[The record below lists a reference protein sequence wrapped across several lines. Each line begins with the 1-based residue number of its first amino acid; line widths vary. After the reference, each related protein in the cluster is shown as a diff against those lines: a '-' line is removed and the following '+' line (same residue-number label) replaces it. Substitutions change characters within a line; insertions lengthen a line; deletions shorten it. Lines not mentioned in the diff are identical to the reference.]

1 MAQALISTKS
11 SSLYDRDFLLWI
23 EETIAH
29 LHTGDFKQLD
39 INNLIEEI
47 DSLGKAQKNALKGQ
61 IRALI
66 EHIIKRCY
74 VDMPLEYNGWERT
87 IRNIRPEIE
96 DLIETSP
103 SLQNDYSKILDTVY
117 QQCLKKLRPE
127 YNTTK
132 FPETWQFSRSLDDLL
147 NLDFWNDI
155 QNSL

>member
-1 MAQALISTKS
+1 
-11 SSLYDRDFLLWI
+11 
-23 EETIAH
+23 
-29 LHTGDFKQLD
+29 
-39 INNLIEEI
+39 
-47 DSLGKAQKNALKGQ
+47 
-61 IRALI
+61 
-66 EHIIKRCY
+66 
-74 VDMPLEYNGWERT
+74 MPLEYNGWERT

-147 NLDFWNDI
+147 NLDFWEDV
-155 QNSL
+155 QNSR

>member
-1 MAQALISTKS
+1 MTQALISAKS
-11 SSLYDRDFLLWI
+11 SNLYDRDFLLWT
-23 EETIAH
+23 EETITH
-29 LHTGDFKQLD
+29 LKTGDFKQLD

-61 IRALI
+61 IRALV

-74 VDMPLEYNGWERT
+74 VDMPIEYNGWERA

-103 SLQNDYSKILDTVY
+103 SLRNDYPKILDAVY

-127 YNTTK
+127 YKQTK
-132 FPETWQFSRSLDDLL
+132 FPDIWQFSRSLDDLL
-147 NLDFWNDI
+147 NLDFWE
-155 QNSL
+155 

>member
-1 MAQALISTKS
+1 MTQALISTKLS
-11 SSLYDRDFLLWI
+11 NLYDCDFLLWT

-29 LHTGDFKQLD
+29 LHTGDFKKLD

-47 DSLGKAQKNALKGQ
+47 DSLGKVQKNAFKGQ

-74 VDMPLEYNGWERT
+74 VDMPLEYNEWERT

-96 DLIETSP
+96 DLIETSL

-127 YNTTK
+127 YKTAN
-132 FPETWQFSRSLDDLL
+132 FP
-147 NLDFWNDI
+147 
-155 QNSL
+155 

>member
-1 MAQALISTKS
+1 MTQALISTKS
-11 SSLYDRDFLLWI
+11 SNLYDRDFFLWT
-23 EETIAH
+23 EETINH
-29 LHTGDFKQLD
+29 LQTGDFTQID

-47 DSLGKAQKNALKGQ
+47 DSLGKAQKNSLKGQ

-66 EHIIKRCY
+66 EHIIKRSY

-127 YNTTK
+127 YKTTK

-147 NLDFWNDI
+147 NLDFWE
-155 QNSL
+155 

>member
-1 MAQALISTKS
+1 MTQALISTKS
-11 SSLYDRDFLLWI
+11 SNLYDRDFLLWT
-23 EETIAH
+23 EETITC
-29 LHTGDFKQLD
+29 LKTGDFKQLD

-47 DSLGKAQKNALKGQ
+47 DSLGKAQK
-61 IRALI
+61 
-66 EHIIKRCY
+66 
-74 VDMPLEYNGWERT
+74 LEYNGWERT

-127 YNTTK
+127 YKTTK
-132 FPETWQFSRSLDDLL
+132 FPETWQFSSSLNDLL
-147 NLDFWNDI
+147 NLDFWEDI